1 MAWKKF
7 EKACFKYLS
16 DKHSGEFSFKSH
28 GQSDSTKAD
37 VEVISF
43 GKSKFFIEIK
53 EDISQCCQFVV
64 FPNDETKKFEVSA
77 GVKSPDTQNR
87 RAIVKFM
94 DERYKKFSKVG
105 SSGIS
110 LDIDKDILYGWVNDF
125 YTAKKVKFFITK
137 GDEYIIFPISKF
149 SYYFDIS
156 AVYRKKRSGSNEP
169 NKDNN
174 YEEIEAGIK
183 ENSISGDVEFAFV
196 GNKNRCFFH
205 TNSNIEKQ
213 RIVCSNYTYQFKTNG
228 HSKKIKAKNDYVYEV
243 RRLSNTNNPNV
254 ICQLSLKKK
263 RQEPTDLLM
272 FEKDLANK
280 E

>member
-1 MAWKKF
+1 MAWENF
-7 EKACFKYLS
+7 EKDCFRYLS
-16 DKHSGEFSFKSH
+16 DKYSGDFSFESH
-28 GQSDSTKAD
+28 GEHDSTKAD
-37 VEVISF
+37 IEVVSSEE
-43 GKSKFFIEIK
+43 SKFFIEIK
-53 EDISQCCQFVV
+53 EDSSQCCQFVV
-64 FPNDETKKFEVSA
+64 FPNDETKKFEIST

-87 RAIVKFM
+87 RDIVQFM
-94 DERYKKFSKVG
+94 NERYKRFSKVG
-105 SSGIS
+105 SKGIPI
-110 LDIDKDILYGWVNDF
+110 DIDKDVLYGWVDDF
-125 YTAKKVKFFITK
+125 YTSKKVKFFITK
-137 GDEYIIFPISKF
+137 GEKYIIFPISSF
-149 SYYFDIS
+149 SYYFDIC
-156 AVYRKKRSGSNEP
+156 AFYRKKRSGSSEP

-205 TNSNIEKQ
+205 SNSNIEKQ
-213 RIVCSNYTYQFKTNG
+213 RIVCPNYTYQFKTNG